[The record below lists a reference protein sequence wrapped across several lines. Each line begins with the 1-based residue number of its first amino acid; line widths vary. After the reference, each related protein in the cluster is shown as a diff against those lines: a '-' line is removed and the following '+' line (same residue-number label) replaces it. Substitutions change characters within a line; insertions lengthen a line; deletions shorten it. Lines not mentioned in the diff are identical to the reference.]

1 MFEEEMKLEEKSS
14 SFVPLLLIV
23 ALVAII
29 VGIVGYVLKEST
41 DNVTP
46 AAASALLAPS
56 LKTGDLAVVKFH
68 TGTIKT
74 VNDEYPSDARYVFLE
89 KAGIVK
95 IGKGPVDVKPISL
108 TKDGEALLAR
118 IPGVQKSVEKN
129 GNTLYVVPLG
139 ERKLVNVTGVKMNGP
154 SMATVEYTWAWEP
167 TAMGDLFDAASPR
180 FKALDS
186 WQRAML
192 IDRHG
197 VKFYHGEPTAASA
210 TLIKGDDGKWKLS
223 NE

>member
-29 VGIVGYVLKEST
+29 VGIAGYVLKEST
-41 DNVTP
+41 DTVAP
-46 AAASALLAPS
+46 ATASALLAPS
-56 LKTGDLAVVKFH
+56 LKSGDAAVVKFH
-68 TGTIKT
+68 TGTVKT
-74 VNDEYPSDARYVFLE
+74 VADEYPSDARYRFLE
-89 KAGIVK
+89 KAGIIK
-95 IGKGPVDVKPISL
+95 IGKGPVDVKQISI
-108 TKDGEALLAR
+108 TKDGETLLAKV
-118 IPGVQKSVEKN
+118 PGVQTTKEKN
-129 GNTLYVVPLG
+129 GNILYVVPLG

-154 SMATVEYTWAWEP
+154 SMATVDYTWAWEP

-197 VKFYHGEPTAASA
+197 VKFYHGEPTAATA
-210 TLIKGDDGKWKLS
+210 TLVKGDDGKWKLS
-223 NE
+223 SE